1 MDEVRH
7 LDWGKCDWFHPKPS
21 VMRKVYQGSS
31 HYTISMGVIQPGHV
45 PGPHKHD
52 YEQSVVILKGKCD
65 FHVDDKVYT
74 FDADLDKDGGL
85 CFMTDQKSLRT
96 RLKDGETVFGMFYK
110 LNSPLV
116 TEIMGWSGLDFIVV
130 DCEHSA
136 IGYESVEDIV
146 RTGENV
152 GLSTIIRVP
161 SASEEHIFH
170 ALDCGATG
178 VQIPN
183 MTTVEQFREN
193 VKSAKYY
200 PEGTRGL
207 SRQTRNAMYGFWDEK
222 AKPYVEASN
231 EKSLVV
237 VHIENKEMADAAEE
251 ICQIPQIDVVF
262 VGPAD
267 MSQSLGIPG
276 KSTDPRVVE
285 VAAKVLKTAEKYGK
299 AGGINVTSKADME
312 RYIDLGARYILYSS
326 DTAVFSKTMKELAAQ
341 FAPYR
346 KTN

>member
-1 MDEVRH
+1 MDE
-7 LDWGKCDWFHPKPS
+7 
-21 VMRKVYQGSS
+21 
-31 HYTISMGVIQPGHV
+31 
-45 PGPHKHD
+45 
-52 YEQSVVILKGKCD
+52 
-65 FHVDDKVYT
+65 
-74 FDADLDKDGGL
+74 
-85 CFMTDQKSLRT
+85 KSLRA
-96 RLKDGETVFGMFYK
+96 RLKAGETVFGMFYK

-136 IGYESVEDIV
+136 IGYESVENIV

-152 GLSTIIRVP
+152 GLSTIVRVP
-161 SASEEHIFH
+161 SAAEEHIFH
-170 ALDCGATG
+170 ALDCGAAG

-183 MTTVEQFREN
+183 MTTVEQFRES
-193 VKSAKYY
+193 VRSAKYH
-200 PEGTRGL
+200 PLGTRGL
-207 SRQTRNAMYGFWDEK
+207 SRQTRNCKYGFWDEK
-222 AKPYVEASN
+222 AQPYVEAAN

-237 VHIENKEMADAAEE
+237 VHIENKEMAEAAEE
-251 ICQIPQIDVVF
+251 ICQLPQVDVVF

-276 KSTDPRVVE
+276 KSTDPQVVE
-285 VAAKVLKTAEKYGK
+285 VAAKVLKTAEQYGK

-326 DTAVFSKTMKELAAQ
+326 DTGLFAKGMKELSAQ

-346 KTN
+346 KAP

>member
-1 MDEVRH
+1 MSE
-7 LDWGKCDWFHPKPS
+7 P
-21 VMRKVYQGSS
+21 
-31 HYTISMGVIQPGHV
+31 
-45 PGPHKHD
+45 
-52 YEQSVVILKGKCD
+52 
-65 FHVDDKVYT
+65 
-74 FDADLDKDGGL
+74 
-85 CFMTDQKSLRT
+85 KSLRQ

-110 LNSPLV
+110 LNSPLAV
-116 TEIMGWSGLDFIVV
+116 EIMGWSGLDFIVV

-136 IGYESVEDIV
+136 MGYESVENVV

-152 GLSTIIRVP
+152 GLSTIVRVP
-161 SASEEHIFH
+161 SAQEEHIFH
-170 ALDCGATG
+170 ALDAGASG

-183 MTTVEQFREN
+183 LTAVEQFRES
-193 VKSAKYY
+193 VRSAKYY
-200 PEGTRGL
+200 PEGCRGL
-207 SRQTRNAMYGFWDEK
+207 SRQTRNARYGLWNDKEQ
-222 AKPYVEASN
+222 PYVQAAN

-276 KSTDPRVVE
+276 RSTDPRVVE

-312 RYIDLGARYILYSS
+312 RYLDLGARYILYSS
-326 DTAVFSKTMKELAAQ
+326 DTGLLVKGMKELSAQ

-346 KTN
+346 TAR

>member
-1 MDEVRH
+1 MDE
-7 LDWGKCDWFHPKPS
+7 
-21 VMRKVYQGSS
+21 
-31 HYTISMGVIQPGHV
+31 
-45 PGPHKHD
+45 
-52 YEQSVVILKGKCD
+52 
-65 FHVDDKVYT
+65 
-74 FDADLDKDGGL
+74 
-85 CFMTDQKSLRT
+85 KSLRA
-96 RLKDGETVFGMFYK
+96 RLKAGETVFGMFYK

-136 IGYESVEDIV
+136 IGYESVEQIV

-152 GLSTIIRVP
+152 GLSTIVRVP
-161 SASEEHIFH
+161 SAAEEHIFH
-170 ALDCGATG
+170 ALDCGAAG

-183 MTTVEQFREN
+183 MTTVEQFRES
-193 VKSAKYY
+193 VRSAKYH
-200 PEGTRGL
+200 PLGTRGL
-207 SRQTRNAMYGFWDEK
+207 SRQTRNCKYGFWDEK
-222 AKPYVEASN
+222 AQPYVEAAN

-237 VHIENKEMADAAEE
+237 VHIENKEMAEAAEE
-251 ICQIPQIDVVF
+251 ICRLPQVDVVF

-276 KSTDPRVVE
+276 KSTDPQVVE
-285 VAAKVLKTAEKYGK
+285 VAAKVLKTAEQYGK

-326 DTAVFSKTMKELAAQ
+326 DTGLFAKGMKELAAQ

-346 KTN
+346 KAP

>member
-1 MDEVRH
+1 
-7 LDWGKCDWFHPKPS
+7 
-21 VMRKVYQGSS
+21 
-31 HYTISMGVIQPGHV
+31 
-45 PGPHKHD
+45 
-52 YEQSVVILKGKCD
+52 
-65 FHVDDKVYT
+65 
-74 FDADLDKDGGL
+74 
-85 CFMTDQKSLRT
+85 
-96 RLKDGETVFGMFYK
+96 MFYK
-110 LNSPLV
+110 LNSAIAV
-116 TEIMGWSGLDFIVV
+116 EIMGWSGLDFIVV

-136 IGYESVEDIV
+136 MGYESVENVV

-152 GLSTIIRVP
+152 GLSTVVRVP
-161 SASEEHIFH
+161 SAKEEHIFH
-170 ALDCGATG
+170 ALDCGASG

-183 MTTVEQFREN
+183 LTAVEQFRES
-193 VKSAKYY
+193 VRSAKYY
-200 PEGTRGL
+200 PEGCRGL
-207 SRQTRNAMYGFWDEK
+207 SRQTRNARYGLWNDK
-222 AKPYVEASN
+222 VQPYVQAAN

-312 RYIDLGARYILYSS
+312 RYLDLGARYILYSS
-326 DTAVFSKTMKELAAQ
+326 DTGLLVKGMKELSAQ

-346 KTN
+346 AAQ

>member
-1 MDEVRH
+1 MNE
-7 LDWGKCDWFHPKPS
+7 P
-21 VMRKVYQGSS
+21 
-31 HYTISMGVIQPGHV
+31 
-45 PGPHKHD
+45 
-52 YEQSVVILKGKCD
+52 
-65 FHVDDKVYT
+65 
-74 FDADLDKDGGL
+74 
-85 CFMTDQKSLRT
+85 KSLRQ

-110 LNSPLV
+110 LNSPIAV
-116 TEIMGWSGLDFIVV
+116 EIMGWSGLDFIVV

-136 IGYESVEDIV
+136 MGYESVENVV

-152 GLSTIIRVP
+152 GLSTVVRVP
-161 SASEEHIFH
+161 SAQEEHIFH
-170 ALDCGATG
+170 ALDCGASG

-183 MTTVEQFREN
+183 LTAVEQFRES
-193 VKSAKYY
+193 VRSAKYY
-200 PEGTRGL
+200 PEGCRGL
-207 SRQTRNAMYGFWDEK
+207 SRQTRNARYGLWNDK
-222 AKPYVEASN
+222 VQPYVQAAN

-312 RYIDLGARYILYSS
+312 RYLDLGARYILYSS
-326 DTAVFSKTMKELAAQ
+326 DTGLLVKGMKELSAQ

-346 KTN
+346 AAQ

>member
-1 MDEVRH
+1 MNNE
-7 LDWGKCDWFHPKPS
+7 K
-21 VMRKVYQGSS
+21 
-31 HYTISMGVIQPGHV
+31 T
-45 PGPHKHD
+45 
-52 YEQSVVILKGKCD
+52 
-65 FHVDDKVYT
+65 
-74 FDADLDKDGGL
+74 
-85 CFMTDQKSLRT
+85 LRQ

-110 LNSPLV
+110 LNSPLAE
-116 TEIMGWSGLDFIVV
+116 EIMGWAGLDFIVV

-136 IGYESVEDIV
+136 IGYESVENIV

-161 SASEEHIFH
+161 SAQEEHIFH
-170 ALDCGATG
+170 ALDSGASG

-193 VKSAKYY
+193 VRSAKYY
-200 PEGTRGL
+200 PEGCRGL
-207 SRQTRNAMYGFWDEK
+207 SRQTRNAMFGFWSDKEK
-222 AKPYVEASN
+222 TYVEAAN

-237 VHIENKEMADAAEE
+237 VHIENKEMAEAAEE

-299 AGGINVTSKADME
+299 VGGINVTNKADME

-326 DTAVFSKTMKELAAQ
+326 DTGLFAKGMKELAAQ

-346 KTN
+346 DTGK

>member
-1 MDEVRH
+1 
-7 LDWGKCDWFHPKPS
+7 
-21 VMRKVYQGSS
+21 
-31 HYTISMGVIQPGHV
+31 
-45 PGPHKHD
+45 
-52 YEQSVVILKGKCD
+52 
-65 FHVDDKVYT
+65 
-74 FDADLDKDGGL
+74 
-85 CFMTDQKSLRT
+85 MTDQKSLRT

-136 IGYESVEDIV
+136 IGYESVENIV

-222 AKPYVEASN
+222 AKPYVESSN
-231 EKSLVV
+231 EKSL
-237 VHIENKEMADAAEE
+237 
-251 ICQIPQIDVVF
+251 VF

>member
-1 MDEVRH
+1 
-7 LDWGKCDWFHPKPS
+7 
-21 VMRKVYQGSS
+21 
-31 HYTISMGVIQPGHV
+31 
-45 PGPHKHD
+45 
-52 YEQSVVILKGKCD
+52 
-65 FHVDDKVYT
+65 
-74 FDADLDKDGGL
+74 
-85 CFMTDQKSLRT
+85 MTDQKSLRT

-285 VAAKVLKTAEKYGK
+285 VAAKVLKTAE
-299 AGGINVTSKADME
+299 
-312 RYIDLGARYILYSS
+312 
-326 DTAVFSKTMKELAAQ
+326 
-341 FAPYR
+341 
-346 KTN
+346 

>member
-1 MDEVRH
+1 
-7 LDWGKCDWFHPKPS
+7 
-21 VMRKVYQGSS
+21 
-31 HYTISMGVIQPGHV
+31 
-45 PGPHKHD
+45 
-52 YEQSVVILKGKCD
+52 
-65 FHVDDKVYT
+65 
-74 FDADLDKDGGL
+74 
-85 CFMTDQKSLRT
+85 MTDQKSLRT

-170 ALDCGATG
+170 ALTAGATG

-183 MTTVEQFREN
+183 MIHGMSSSGRTSNPPSTTPR
-193 VKSAKYY
+193 A
-200 PEGTRGL
+200 PGGL

-251 ICQIPQIDVVF
+251 ICQIPQIDEVF
-262 VGPAD
+262 GRP
-267 MSQSLGIPG
+267 PP
-276 KSTDPRVVE
+276 T
-285 VAAKVLKTAEKYGK
+285 
-299 AGGINVTSKADME
+299 
-312 RYIDLGARYILYSS
+312 
-326 DTAVFSKTMKELAAQ
+326 
-341 FAPYR
+341 
-346 KTN
+346 

>member
-1 MDEVRH
+1 M
-7 LDWGKCDWFHPKPS
+7 
-21 VMRKVYQGSS
+21 
-31 HYTISMGVIQPGHV
+31 T
-45 PGPHKHD
+45 
-52 YEQSVVILKGKCD
+52 EQR
-65 FHVDDKVYT
+65 
-74 FDADLDKDGGL
+74 
-85 CFMTDQKSLRT
+85 SLRA

-110 LNSPLV
+110 TNSPLV
-116 TEIMGWSGLDFIVV
+116 TEILGWSGLDFIVV

-136 IGYESVEDIV
+136 IGYESVEQVV

-161 SASEEHIFH
+161 SAQEEHIFH
-170 ALDCGATG
+170 ALDCGAAG

-183 MTTVEQFREN
+183 MTTVEQFRES
-193 VKSAKYY
+193 VRSAKYH
-200 PEGTRGL
+200 PEGCRGL
-207 SRQTRNAMYGFWDEK
+207 SRQTRNARYGLWDDK
-222 AKPYVEASN
+222 VRPYVEAAN

-237 VHIENKEMADAAEE
+237 VHIENKEMAQAAEE
-251 ICQIPQIDVVF
+251 ICQIPQVDVVF

-285 VAAKVLKTAEKYGK
+285 VAAKVLETAAKYGK

-312 RYIDLGARYILYSS
+312 RYIALGARYILYSS
-326 DTAVFSKTMKELAAQ
+326 DTGLLTKGMKELSAQ

-346 KTN
+346 AARE